1 MFFELLYLQKPRVM
15 KTMKL
20 NVRLSLFLV
29 LGFLGIS
36 INGFSQN
43 QKLSRQE
50 RKEARNAQSAANY
63 YVLDTLLNSK
73 TFVLEADFLQNK
85 YGDRIP
91 VSSNINFI
99 KVNNTDGVL
108 QTGSNFGVGYNGVGG
123 VTAEGSIGSWEIT
136 KNPKRLYYSVHFTML
151 TNIGTYDIFMTVN
164 SANQAE
170 ATITGLGPGK
180 LTWEGHLEMNYNSR
194 VFKGQES
201 L

>member
-1 MFFELLYLQKPRVM
+1 M

-50 RKEARNAQSAANY
+50 RKEARNAQSVANY

-91 VSSNINFI
+91 VSSNLNFI
-99 KVNNTDGVL
+99 KVNNTDGIL
-108 QTGSNFGVGYNGVGG
+108 QTGSNYGIGNNGVGG

-136 KNPKRLYYSVHFTML
+136 KNPKKLYYLIRFNVL
-151 TNIGTYDIFMTVN
+151 TSIGNYDIFMTVN

-170 ATITGLGPGK
+170 ATISGLGPGK
-180 LTWEGHLEMNYNSR
+180 LTWEGHLEMNYNSK
-194 VFKGQES
+194 VFKGQET
-201 L
+201 LY